1 MLGST
6 GNKCIH
12 RITTT
17 LDLSQLKNKVPQ
29 ALWHGACGASIG
41 GVPGGRPR
49 CRPRSE
55 FISIELICRPSIF
68 CSPYSTLQRLIAPLG
83 R

>member
-55 FISIELICRPSIF
+55 FISIESAGQASFVPPTAHSN
-68 CSPYSTLQRLIAPLG
+68 A
-83 R
+83 